1 MGNITEHKLH
11 LIQQISVIENSNELE
26 AFLEKELKEIK
37 EKKEKSAK
45 KNGTAEIKPAPIDYK
60 KLLAKPM
67 RKKFDPEEM
76 KREQGWTGKHDKEGI
91 MRLIKEMDVKEPI
104 EEMLALLTK

>member
-1 MGNITEHKLH
+1 MTEHKLH
-11 LIQQISVIENSNELE
+11 LIQQISVIDTPNELE
-26 AFLEKELKEIK
+26 AFLEKELEEMK
-37 EKKEKSAK
+37 AK
-45 KNGTAEIKPAPIDYK
+45 KGK
-60 KLLAKPM
+60 KANKNSKNERQLSPLEQKMLKPM